1 MTATRQDIARRLF
14 LASED
19 LSEHAIA
26 AVRRASRTG
35 GFLSAADVAKFSALD
50 LAHQAL
56 ELEHQETSQCQP
68 PT

>member
-1 MTATRQDIARRLF
+1 MF
-14 LASED
+14 LASEG

-26 AVRRASRTG
+26 AVRRALKAG
-35 GFLSAADVAKFSALD
+35 GFLSAADVAKFAVLD

-56 ELEHQETSQCQP
+56 EHDYQEATQCQS